1 MEQQPLTE
9 ETEQWLAAV
18 DEERRAIEALPFV
31 KSVCFNYGDTAN
43 LCKVLG
49 TVWCCWQSSRA
60 SFKQVAVACHLEQR
74 PTHLEALREL
84 HAKLLREHSSASHEP
99 DAKATAR
106 RAKMESVGADTEA
119 GGTAFDRMR
128 AAASMQVVAR
138 SGPRMRP

>member
-1 MEQQPLTE
+1 M
-9 ETEQWLAAV
+9 
-18 DEERRAIEALPFV
+18 
-31 KSVCFNYGDTAN
+31 KSVCFNYGDAAN

-128 AAASMQVVAR
+128 AAASMQAVAR
-138 SGPRMRP
+138 SGPRMRL